1 MPVNSALSSINFKNL
16 CLFLA
21 CAVYALLGSPTPGAL
36 GAPEIVIMSFL
47 LFAINPGA
55 LRDLFVLRQ
64 RDSGDVTGRVLLLY
78 GLIICTITGMISG
91 NNTASI
97 LRDVIPFLFLF
108 LPLFFAPA
116 SASRNYNLHFLIA
129 GVIVIGLGF
138 SVRSLYGAAPEDL
151 LYLENMPTVLFSALF
166 LIGVGMQSLM
176 HRSRLANVAF
186 AVCVFAMSMLP
197 LMAMAGAHQR
207 ASFGAAAIYI
217 ALILTMFFIKNQG
230 RTIFVT
236 GLVAGLWYCTGMP
249 LAEMWPVMMEKTA
262 AVGFNMRPQEMAAVW
277 AVVTADPLTFLFGIG
292 WGGHF
297 HSPAVGGVNVNF
309 THNFFSSFLLKTG
322 FCGMMLAGIY
332 VVAFLAKLSQVI
344 RVWPVLGIAIAAPV
358 LIDLTLYASF
368 KSFDFGLMLLMISW
382 AGVYLRNSSIESSI
396 AERQC
401 ADRLLC
407 S

>member
-21 CAVYALLGSPTPGAL
+21 CAIYALLGSPTPGAL
-36 GAPEIVIMSFL
+36 GLPEIVIMSLL
-47 LFAINPGA
+47 LFAFSPLA
-55 LRDLFVLRQ
+55 LRDIFVLRQ
-64 RDSGDVTGRVLLLY
+64 RDSGDVTGRILLIY
-78 GLIICTITGMISG
+78 GLIICTITGMMSG
-91 NNTASI
+91 NSTASI
-97 LRDVIPFLFLF
+97 LRDIIPFLFLF

-116 SASRNYNLHFLIA
+116 SASKNHNLYFLIA
-129 GVIVIGLGF
+129 GVILIGIGF
-138 SVRSLYGAAPEDL
+138 SARSLYGAAPEEL

-166 LIGVGMQSLM
+166 LMGAGIFCLMRGINAANILLVGFL
-176 HRSRLANVAF
+176 F
-186 AVCVFAMSMLP
+186 AAAMLP
-197 LMAMAGAHQR
+197 LMAMAAAHQR
-207 ASFGAAAIYI
+207 ASLGAATIYI
-217 ALILTMFFIKNQG
+217 ALILAIFFIKNPG
-230 RTIFVT
+230 RTILVT
-236 GLVAGLWYCTGMP
+236 GLVSVLWYCAGMP

-277 AVVTADPLTFLFGIG
+277 LVVTSDPLTFLFGIG

-297 HSPAVGGVNVNF
+297 HSPAVGGINVNF

-322 FCGMMLAGIY
+322 FCGMVLAGIH
-332 VVAFLAKLSQVI
+332 VVALLAKLSQVI

-358 LIDLTLYASF
+358 LIDLILYASF